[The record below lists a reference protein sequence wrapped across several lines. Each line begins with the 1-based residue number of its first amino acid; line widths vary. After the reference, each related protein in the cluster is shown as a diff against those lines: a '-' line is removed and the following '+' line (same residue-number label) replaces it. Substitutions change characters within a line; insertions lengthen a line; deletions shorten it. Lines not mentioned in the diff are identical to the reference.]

1 MSRVPANIRLA
12 ARQRKI
18 HPPARRSHLASL
30 FDLGHSARFGVGLMK
45 PPASSLQARHSA
57 WGRGPTGN
65 CKGFFGIALIL
76 FLLLLVPSATPE
88 TTIVG
93 ADDGQPASGT
103 AGMPDLDDYAYVYGG
118 RGVLGTTFGSAGGK
132 GGDATATVTNG
143 TRLGL
148 ASALGGYGA
157 DGVNGTAPAD
167 GSPTGGAGGAGGSA
181 TAHISGT
188 PYATARAIGGA
199 GGLGGIGTQDGIS
212 AIGGDATAIAQGV
225 NSAGLA
231 FANAIAEG
239 GDSGI
244 LGRGDPS
251 RAAVADFPPN
261 GAAAHSNASA
271 TSIGDGHD
279 VSVTSLA
286 IGGSAAGIGATGRS
300 DGFVPPPSNT
310 ATGGAATAIATGF
323 ANDRAA
329 VNVSAAARGGAG
341 GAATGSAGG
350 GGIASLGAVS
360 GTSSGGNVTVQG
372 LIEGGAGGGSSSGGT
387 SGPGM
392 VAVLSNA
399 VDGGTTGSGV
409 LTLIQTAE
417 GGTGGFTF
425 DGVSAAGGNAQSDL
439 TKSVSTALALEITAT
454 GGYGGDKD
462 HAPGNDIGAAG
473 IGGSATVFANG
484 STSTAQDVS
493 IIAAST
499 GGRGGTS
506 RLRSIGTIGGVPGGA
521 GGAASLTPGSVVG
534 SSAGGNVT
542 ITGTLVA
549 GSGGSGLGGG
559 DGPNASASNAL
570 DGVTSG
576 AITLTQRV
584 TAGSGGDAT
593 FGIAGVGGS
602 AVSDLSKSV
611 TTSSD
616 LNLATV
622 AQGGAAGTI
631 SGALAKPK
639 DGGAAEATGTGVN
652 QGTGNVNV
660 DVTATGGAGTADLTV
675 SPRGTD
681 GGRGGQ
687 ADATASGTATTGS
700 ANVSA
705 RATAGR
711 AQQTTALLRR
721 AAHAVAAASG
731 GAGGS
736 CDAAA
741 DASASVGLV
750 FSASAAA
757 RYVGAILSTSVADCR
772 ARIGSPA
779 PEASLANGT
788 ESASFATGGP
798 SISEALAALAGH
810 PKVSAGFNIGAGGD
824 AIGLGLIGFTGAPNA
839 IGNVHSTVTHFS
851 VDLGQIAVGQ
861 NLRVGFLDAAFGG
874 KGFGVSVM
882 IHASSSSDTVTRPN
896 VERNFSDVAAATAFF
911 HDNLVDLGPV
921 TNGVGAIELT
931 ITVTHASLTADDSF
945 RTNFIVGN
953 VAGAVSTPASSANGL
968 WHALVGDPINTGN
981 GELFGTESEDL
992 NLGGPMP
999 LRFTR
1004 YYASELGTDS
1014 GLTSALG
1021 ANRLHNFEARL
1032 TVNGASAEVVTNQGR
1047 TISFTKANDAWSLTG
1062 AQDIPY
1068 QLVASG
1074 ADLIL
1079 ADPIT
1084 HQMWTFD
1091 ASGKPSKI
1099 EDGRGNTHTL
1109 TYAGGLLTGIA
1120 DGLGRSLTL
1129 AYDGTGH
1136 LITVAGGTRQV
1147 VFGYS
1152 GNNLTTATNTQGSST
1167 TYLYDSNGRLTSTTK
1182 PLQNTP
1188 LVQTYSGSKV
1198 STQTELG
1205 TNTTRLAYNATATT
1219 VTDPLANSIVDTYTA
1234 GGSLAS
1240 HTDEAGKSIL
1250 LSSDSTGR
1258 RTSVTDRLGGTTTFA
1273 FHALSGQPAVI
1284 TNADGTTT
1292 SFSYRARVQ
1301 AGFTF
1306 YDLTK
1311 ITYPDKSEETFDYD
1325 VSGNL
1330 LSRLDQAGKKSQFT
1344 YDAHGQ
1350 VLTAINPEG
1359 GIVTYT
1365 YNPDGTLASSKDSD
1379 TAATT
1384 YAYDAEKRLT
1394 TLTHP
1399 DNSIASA
1406 EYDSEN
1412 RVISFTDELGKTY
1425 TFTYDTNGNLTVI
1438 KDPDTKTVHFTYDGL
1453 DRLLQVIDPL
1463 GSANSRTFDARDLP
1477 ATFTDGNGAAITET
1491 HDPRRRLIGI
1501 TDPAGKNWGA
1511 GYDDEGRL
1519 LSVTNPLGQT
1529 SRQIRNALGR
1539 VSTVAD
1545 ALSHTTQMARDA
1557 MQRITRVE
1565 DPLYRVTS
1573 FKYDARGQLTGVNR
1587 AGILEAT
1594 YTRNDLGKV
1603 TRITDPNGKFWT
1615 LDYTPMGRLKSEKDP
1630 LGNVTTVSYDS
1641 RGRPAKIGYPEGS
1654 TATLSYDAADN
1665 LLEQQFTDGTD
1676 LQFGYDNFGRP
1687 TSAAGVTFD
1696 RDAVG
1701 RIVNSRQNSIDFNAT
1716 YDPAG
1721 RLVTVSYNNG
1731 AVTITYAYDSRDRLT
1746 NVSDNLSGGSVA
1758 FTYDDAGRIATTV
1771 RSNQVNAT
1779 YTHDAAGR
1787 LTRIRDGSIIDLE
1800 YTLNA
1805 AGEIAKIAV
1814 AALPLAPGV
1823 IEAKASRKFNSAA
1836 EIASPGYTY
1845 DTRGR
1850 LTASPGHAFAWDGAS
1865 RLKRI
1870 DQVTLTYNGRGDLLT
1885 RTAAGTTTRYFYNYA
1900 IGRPPIVAEKDEAG
1914 PFSRYYVWTPGGRL
1928 LYSIDAATN
1937 APSFYHFDRVG
1948 STLAVSDVRGVTTDT
1963 YAYSPFGQPLGRT
1976 GSSTQPFTYV
1986 GAFGV
1991 RVEGG
1996 LYHMRARYYDPVSA
2010 RFLSRDSQG
2019 PVLSDPG
2026 SLDPYAY
2033 ANQNPSRYVDPTGA
2047 DGEDD
2052 DPFYDSFLTPFYDPR
2067 LIPFYGPET
2076 GYGAVPRIFSTL
2088 GGFDPVPPKA
2098 PTPEEIE
2105 ARAAE
2110 QLIADLFGDIRY
2122 ATPRYFRGFPGFQL
2136 EFGGPA
2142 NPSPAVA
2149 DPAPPVSGPKVAPSS
2164 GAASPNFVL
2173 PLRDGKASWFVQ
2185 DVLKQL
2191 LAPPK

>member
-1 MSRVPANIRLA
+1 M
-12 ARQRKI
+12 
-18 HPPARRSHLASL
+18 
-30 FDLGHSARFGVGLMK
+30 
-45 PPASSLQARHSA
+45 QARHSA
-57 WGRGPTGN
+57 SGCGSTGN
-65 CKGFFGIALIL
+65 CRRLFGFVLI
-76 FLLLLVPSATPE
+76 LLLLVPSATPE

-93 ADDGQPASGT
+93 GADGTGQPASAT
-103 AGMPDLDDYAYVYGG
+103 AGMPDLDDVARAGG
-118 RGVLGTTFGSAGGK
+118 GSGVRGTTFGSAGGK

-143 TRLGL
+143 TRTGL
-148 ASALGGYGA
+148 AIATGGAGA
-157 DGVNGTAPAD
+157 DGVSGPNEAD
-167 GSPTGGAGGAGGSA
+167 GSTAGGAGGAGGSA
-181 TAHISGT
+181 TAHASGT
-188 PYATARAIGGA
+188 PAATAQAGGGTGGK
-199 GGLGGIGTQDGIS
+199 GGLGTQSFGTGTPQPDGITG
-212 AIGGDATAIAQGV
+212 IGGDATAIAQGV

-231 FANAIAEG
+231 YANATATG
-239 GDSGI
+239 GDSGPVSDHI
-244 LGRGDPS
+244 
-251 RAAVADFPPN
+251 RAAIADFPPN
-261 GAAAHSNASA
+261 GPAAHSNASA
-271 TSIGDGHD
+271 TSSGDGHD
-279 VSVTSLA
+279 VSVTSR
-286 IGGSAAGIGATGRS
+286 ATGGDAASIGYSPRA

-310 ATGGAATAIATGF
+310 ATGGAATAIGTGS

-329 VNVSAAARGGAG
+329 VNVSAFARGGAG
-341 GAATGSAGG
+341 GLASGSAGG

-360 GTSSGGNVTVQG
+360 GTSAGGNVIVQG
-372 LIEGGAGGGSSSGGT
+372 TIAGGAGGGCSTGGT

-409 LTLIQTAE
+409 LTLMQTAV
-417 GGTGGFTF
+417 GGSGGLTN
-425 DGVSAAGGNAQSDL
+425 DGAAAAGGNAQSDL
-439 TKSVSTALALEITAT
+439 TKSVASGLALEITAIGGNGSDKYYAT
-454 GGYGGDKD
+454 G
-462 HAPGNDIGAAG
+462 ANIGACG
-473 IGGSATVFANG
+473 TGGSATIFGNG

-493 IIAAST
+493 IIAALT
-499 GGRGGTS
+499 GGRGGNSTM
-506 RLRSIGTIGGVPGGA
+506 RSDGSIGGVVGGA
-521 GGAASLTPGSVVG
+521 GGAASLTPGSVFG

-542 ITGTLVA
+542 ITGTVVA

-559 DGPNASASNAL
+559 DGQNASASNAL

-584 TAGSGGDAT
+584 TAGSGGAAT
-593 FGIAGVGGS
+593 FGIAGLGGS

-616 LNLATV
+616 LNLTTV
-622 AQGGAAGTI
+622 AEGGAAGTI

-639 DGGAAEATGTGVN
+639 DGGAAEATGAGMN

-660 DVTATGGAGTADLTV
+660 GVTASGGAGTADLTV

-700 ANVSA
+700 AFISA
-705 RATAGR
+705 RATAGL

-741 DASASVGLV
+741 DAPASVGLLR
-750 FSASAAA
+750 SASATASCPA
-757 RYVGAILSTSVADCR
+757 GTNPSSSVADCR

-779 PEASLANGT
+779 PETSLANGT

-798 SISEALAALAGH
+798 SISEALAALSGH

-824 AIGLGLIGFTGAPNA
+824 AIGLGLIGFKAVATA
-839 IGNVHSTVTHFS
+839 IGTSHVHHSVTHFS

-861 NLRVGFLDAAFGG
+861 NLRVGFLDAVFGG
-874 KGFGVSVM
+874 KGFANLFIM
-882 IHASSSSDTVTRPN
+882 IHAASSSDAGARPD

-911 HDNLVDLGPV
+911 HDNLVELGPV

-931 ITVTHASLTADDSF
+931 ISVTYTSRTADDSF
-945 RTNFIVGN
+945 RTNFIAGN

-999 LRFTR
+999 LRFAR
-1004 YYASELGTDS
+1004 YYASELGADS

-1074 ADLIL
+1074 ADFIL
-1079 ADPIT
+1079 GDPIT

-1091 ASGKPSKI
+1091 SAGKPSKI
-1099 EDGRGNTHTL
+1099 EDGRGNAHTL

-1205 TNTTRLAYNATATT
+1205 TNTTRLAYNGTATT

-1258 RTSVTDRLGGTTTFA
+1258 RTSVTDRLGGITTFA

-1384 YAYDAEKRLT
+1384 YAYDAERRLT

-1412 RVISFTDELGKTY
+1412 RVISFTDELGKRY
-1425 TFTYDTNGNLTVI
+1425 TFTYDANSNLTVI
-1438 KDPDTKTVHFTYDGL
+1438 TDPEAKAVHFTYDGL

-1463 GSANSRTFDARDLP
+1463 GNANSRTFDARGLP
-1477 ATFTDGNGAAITET
+1477 ATFTDGNGVATTET
-1491 HDPRRRLIGI
+1491 HDPRQRLIGI

-1519 LSVTNPLGQT
+1519 VSLTNPLGQA
-1529 SRQIRNALGR
+1529 SHQMRNALGR
-1539 VSTVAD
+1539 VSTMVD
-1545 ALSHTTQMARDA
+1545 ALSHTTEMARDA

-1573 FKYDARGQLTGVNR
+1573 FKYDARGQLAAVNQ
-1587 AGILEAT
+1587 AGLVEAS
-1594 YTRNDLGKV
+1594 YTRNNLGKE
-1603 TRITDPNGKFWT
+1603 TRITDPNGNVWT
-1615 LDYTPMGRLKSEKDP
+1615 LDYTAMGRLKSKKDP
-1630 LGNVTTVSYDS
+1630 LGNVTTISYDS
-1641 RGRPAKIGYPEGS
+1641 RGRPSKIGYPEGS

-1676 LQFGYDNFGRP
+1676 LQFGYDNFGRQI
-1687 TSAAGVTFD
+1687 SVAGLTFD

-1701 RIVNSRQNSIDFNAT
+1701 RLINSRQNSIDFNAT

-1731 AVTITYAYDSRDRLT
+1731 AVTISYGYDSRDRLT

-1779 YTHDAAGR
+1779 YTRDAAGR

-1805 AGEIAKIAV
+1805 AGEIARIAV

-1823 IEAKASRKFNSAA
+1823 TEAKSSRKFNSAA

-1845 DTRGR
+1845 DARGR

-1900 IGRPPIVAEKDEAG
+1900 IRRQPIVAEKDEAG

-2047 DGEDD
+2047 DGEDN

-2076 GYGAVPRIFSTL
+2076 GFGAFPRIFVTI

-2122 ATPRYFRGFPGFQL
+2122 ATRRYFLGFLGFPGRRTQA
-2136 EFGGPA
+2136 A

-2149 DPAPPVSGPKVAPSS
+2149 DPAPPVPGPRIPPSS
-2164 GAASPNFVL
+2164 GTASPNFVL